1 MEQPG
6 NLIAG
11 RTTLIQTGMKSV
23 RHQFHHLP
31 RLHPLVNQSFLVS
44 ILMHNYTLSHFKMYY

>member
-6 NLIAG
+6 NLAAG

-23 RHQFHHLP
+23 RRQFHHLP
-31 RLHPLVNQSFLVS
+31 LQLPPPPGQSIIS
-44 ILMHNYTLSHFKMYY
+44 SEHSYA